1 MPFVLLVLGV
11 YAIAVAVH
19 GNTAALSQELIRTM
33 SGFVVWAA
41 AIIVLSIWATV
52 GPEASQKVGRAFL
65 GLVAVTFIIANG
77 KGLIAQSQ
85 NFVGFVKGASSG
97 SFLQPSSTPYSLS
110 SGNNTGI
117 VP

>member
-19 GNTAALSQELIRTM
+19 GNTAALSQELIKTM

-65 GLVAVTFIIANG
+65 GLVAVGFILSNG
-77 KGLIAQSQ
+77 KGLISQ
-85 NFVGFVKGASSG
+85 GQHFVGFVKNSASGASS
-97 SFLQPSSTPYSLS
+97 SKLP
-110 SGNNTGI
+110 
-117 VP
+117 